1 MLHASNEETDF
12 VDIPLNGE
20 DPTDSNSPQADRA
33 IRSILTYEMFL
44 RQYWPHFSQTLTK
57 GLGTLRF
64 TTLCLSNL
72 LRVLQILPLF
82 SASLWVSLKAPRT
95 P

>member
-1 MLHASNEETDF
+1 MLHASSEETDF

-20 DPTDSNSPQADRA
+20 DPTDSNSPQADRP

-44 RQYWPHFSQTLTK
+44 HRYWPRFPQTLTK
-57 GLGTLRF
+57 GLGTLRC

-82 SASLWVSLKAPRT
+82 SASLWVSLKVLRIP
-95 P
+95 